1 MAVARH
7 EVVLSRVC
15 EEGGQEAYCL
25 ESLSLAASATAGV
38 AAADASSY
46 SSLVLLLGLPY
57 AMPELAFLSFVEPY
71 LPEFVQHEV
80 LLAAPAY
87 RPQGQLVEQQSS
99 GRNLRKHALITF
111 KTPRAAQSFVDVYNN
126 LHFPDF
132 PSSSPA
138 LVLLVNLASSAQG
151 GLLPTCSVC
160 VRRVVSDRTRIPG
173 RCVLP

>member
-15 EEGGQEAYCL
+15 DEGGQEAYCL

-87 RPQGQLVEQQSS
+87 RPQGQLEQQSS